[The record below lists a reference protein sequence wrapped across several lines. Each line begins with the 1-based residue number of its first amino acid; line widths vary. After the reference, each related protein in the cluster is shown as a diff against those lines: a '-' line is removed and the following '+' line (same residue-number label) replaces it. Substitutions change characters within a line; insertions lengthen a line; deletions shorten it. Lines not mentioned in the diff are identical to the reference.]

1 MKTKLLIT
9 AILISL
15 ATNAQ
20 EFYGKATYKTN
31 SKTNIELDSSS
42 MNADMQNQMKLHLAK
57 MSQKT
62 YILSFN
68 KNESIYK
75 EEVQLS
81 PPSTGLGGG
90 IEMVMVGG
98 MASGSDIYYKNLKE
112 NRFVNKSEISGKHFL
127 IKDNIS
133 KINWELTSETKNIGT
148 YTCYKATYST
158 EVDRIEFTSRNEE
171 EKESTIKETIV
182 TTAWYTPQIAVS
194 NGPRSFEGLPGLIL
208 EINDG
213 NETIVC
219 TEIILNPTKKIDIS
233 EPKKGK
239 VVTQLEYEDIMQKKS
254 REMME
259 RYRSG
264 RPGSENDVLIRVG
277 G

>member
-42 MNADMQNQMKLHLAK
+42 MNADMQNQIKLHLAK

-259 RYRSG
+259 RYRPRG
-264 RPGSENDVLIRVG
+264 PGSENDVLIRVG